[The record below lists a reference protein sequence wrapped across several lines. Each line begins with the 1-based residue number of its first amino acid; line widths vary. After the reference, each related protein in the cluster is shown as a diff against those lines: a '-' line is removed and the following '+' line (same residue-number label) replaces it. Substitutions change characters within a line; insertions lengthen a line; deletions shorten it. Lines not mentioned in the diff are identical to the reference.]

1 MDSCE
6 LATTVTALA
15 CFITNCVPKEDL
27 PLLTAIL
34 GQLAS
39 TLATITV
46 NETAIKAKENHVEEP
61 PAEVEPPVEVE
72 PDLSIIR

>member
-6 LATTVTALA
+6 LASTVTALA
-15 CFITNCVPKEDL
+15 CFITNCVPKDDL

-46 NETAIKAKENHVEEP
+46 NEKALKSNDTPIEEP
-61 PAEVEPPVEVE
+61 PVAAE
-72 PDLSIIR
+72 PDISVIS

>member
-6 LATTVTALA
+6 LASTVTALA

-27 PLLTAIL
+27 PLFTAIL

-46 NETAIKAKENHVEEP
+46 NENALKSRANPIE
-61 PAEVEPPVEVE
+61 EPPVEVD
-72 PDLSIIR
+72 PGLSIIS

>member
-6 LATTVTALA
+6 LASTVTALA

-27 PLLTAIL
+27 PLLTAML

-46 NETAIKAKENHVEEP
+46 NDKALKSNEPPIEEP
-61 PAEVEPPVEVE
+61 PVAAE
-72 PDLSIIR
+72 PDLAVIT

>member
-6 LATTVTALA
+6 LASTVTALA

-27 PLLTAIL
+27 PLFTAML

-46 NETAIKAKENHVEEP
+46 NENTLKSKTNPIE
-61 PAEVEPPVEVE
+61 EPPVEVN
-72 PDLSIIR
+72 PDLTIIS